1 MNKYAEYVKRLEEE
15 AAKGVQF
22 RAVDGDIYDMLSTSR
37 EVSGDAV
44 ENIMEW
50 AENAGVM
57 QGTKEWAE
65 TLDAARIVRKYRMA
79 EYISLQQEALSL
91 LEAQESGDD

>member
-1 MNKYAEYVKRLEEE
+1 MNFNEYSKMMDAE

-22 RAVDGDIYDMLSTSR
+22 RAVDGDIYDMLSASR

-44 ENIMEW
+44 ENVMAW
-50 AENAGVM
+50 AANAGVM

-65 TLDAARIVRKYRMA
+65 TLDAARLVRKYRMA
-79 EYISLQQEALSL
+79 ESISLQQEALSL